1 MTETIGIP
9 VAFILLTILI
19 LWVIIG
25 IKGKWWLKS
34 CLISLTLYFSI
45 GLWVS
50 INGLLGW
57 PTTDGP
63 PQKFEVHWVLV
74 EEPNKKTGDP
84 GAIYMWA
91 SDINASE
98 QSFSPFG
105 SKKPLDKP
113 RLYQLPYSRSMHEQT
128 EGILEKLKK
137 GERYMATLGGKGQGD
152 EEGKGD
158 GEAGGKGREGG
169 SKSGAGGGSLSQQQ
183 DPVFHELPPAKL
195 PDK

>member
-19 LWVIIG
+19 LWVVIG
-25 IKGKWWLKS
+25 VKGKLWIKS

-63 PQKFEVHWVLV
+63 PQKFEIHWVLV
-74 EEPNKKTGDP
+74 EEPNKKTGNS
-84 GAIYMWA
+84 GAIYIWA
-91 SDINASE
+91 SDINVDK

-113 RLYQLPYSRSMHEQT
+113 RLYQLPYSRSTHEQT
-128 EGILEKLKK
+128 EAILERLKK
-137 GERYMATLGGKGQGD
+137 GERYMATLDGEGQGKEG
-152 EEGKGD
+152 EESDKA
-158 GEAGGKGREGG
+158 GEGREGEG
-169 SKSGAGGGSLSQQQ
+169 KSGESGDGSLSQQQ
-183 DPVFHELPPAKL
+183 DPVFHELPPHKL

>member
-25 IKGKWWLKS
+25 VKGKWWIKS
-34 CLISLTLYFSI
+34 SLISLTLYFSI

-63 PQKFEVHWVLV
+63 PQKFEIHWLLV

-84 GAIYMWA
+84 GAVYMWA
-91 SDINASE
+91 SDADTDK

-105 SKKPLDKP
+105 SEKPLDKP

-128 EGILEKLKK
+128 EAILKKLKK
-137 GERYMATLGGKGQGD
+137 GERYMAALG
-152 EEGKGD
+152 EEGKEGSGKAGD
-158 GEAGGKGREGG
+158 GGREGEG
-169 SKSGAGGGSLSQQQ
+169 KNGKSGDGSLSQQQ
-183 DPVFHELPPAKL
+183 DFIFHELPPAKL

>member
-19 LWVIIG
+19 LWVVIG
-25 IKGKWWLKS
+25 VKGKWWIKS

-57 PTTDGP
+57 PTTDSP
-63 PQKFEVHWVLV
+63 PQEFEVHWMLV

-91 SDINASE
+91 SDINADK
-98 QSFSPFG
+98 QSFY
-105 SKKPLDKP
+105 KQN
-113 RLYQLPYSRSMHEQT
+113 R
-128 EGILEKLKK
+128 
-137 GERYMATLGGKGQGD
+137 
-152 EEGKGD
+152 
-158 GEAGGKGREGG
+158 
-169 SKSGAGGGSLSQQQ
+169 
-183 DPVFHELPPAKL
+183 
-195 PDK
+195 

>member
-19 LWVIIG
+19 LWVVIG
-25 IKGKWWLKS
+25 VKGKWWIKS

-57 PTTDGP
+57 PTTDSP
-63 PQKFEVHWVLV
+63 PQEFEVHWMLV

-91 SDINASE
+91 SDINADK

-105 SKKPLDKP
+105 SKKPLDK
-113 RLYQLPYSRSMHEQT
+113 QDFINCH
-128 EGILEKLKK
+128 IL
-137 GERYMATLGGKGQGD
+137 
-152 EEGKGD
+152 
-158 GEAGGKGREGG
+158 GRHMN
-169 SKSGAGGGSLSQQQ
+169 KPKA
-183 DPVFHELPPAKL
+183 F
-195 PDK
+195 